1 MARVVLDLHGA
12 RAQDGVEIDAFESF
26 IEHFRAALREYF
38 RASHGGIP
46 RSGGRPA
53 ARDAA
58 ATAFRLVEFR
68 TGSGIAT
75 LEPVLTG
82 DVTTPDMTLD
92 PGDALSITTLE
103 SLLSAIRSDERL
115 PAPVVESL
123 SSARRAIGDDGS
135 FGVEVSGRHP
145 TPRVVIDQERMRR
158 LQRPDIEAEDQTHV
172 ITGRLHMI
180 EVDQPS
186 RRVAIRGQDGID
198 WTCSYPDEMH
208 PVVTTLIERLVRVAG
223 IGRRNTSAT
232 GRLAISQL
240 DAVPEHTQDVLFTV
254 ETVALEQLLAE
265 QQIDR
270 PQGLEALVDAG
281 WEDNEESRLFL
292 EATLGSAP
300 PG

>member
-1 MARVVLDLHGA
+1 MTRVVLDLHGA
-12 RAQDGVEIDAFESF
+12 RAKDGVEIDAFESF

-75 LEPVLTG
+75 LEPALTG
-82 DVTTPDMTLD
+82 DVSTPDMPLD
-92 PGDALSITTLE
+92 PGDALAITTLE
-103 SLLSAIRSDERL
+103 SLLNAICSDERL
-115 PAPVVESL
+115 PGPVVESL

-135 FGVEVSGRHP
+135 FGIKVCGRRP

-158 LQRPDIEAEDQTHV
+158 LQRPEIEAEDTTHV

-198 WTCSYPDEMH
+198 WTCLYADEMH

-223 IGRRNTSAT
+223 VGRRNTPAT

-240 DAVPEHTQDVLFTV
+240 EAIPEHAQDVLFTA

-270 PQGLEALVDAG
+270 PQGLEAVVDAG